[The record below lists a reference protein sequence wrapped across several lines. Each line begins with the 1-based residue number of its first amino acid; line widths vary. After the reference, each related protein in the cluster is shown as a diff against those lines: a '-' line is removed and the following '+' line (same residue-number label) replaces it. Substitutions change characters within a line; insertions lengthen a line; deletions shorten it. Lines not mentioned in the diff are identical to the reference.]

1 MDEADLT
8 EIIRGRCANI
18 DVSIMITRGGK
29 AGEGEGSVQISE
41 IIAPVF
47 DNRLNL

>member
-18 DVSIMITRGGK
+18 DVSIMITRG
-29 AGEGEGSVQISE
+29 EGEEKERDIVQISE

-47 DNRLNL
+47 DSRLNL